1 MTKLRPLIILI
12 IAAVVGVGIIFIV
25 KGMGGDMNSM
35 PGMNMGEGS
44 DPEATTAVQNV
55 PVEVLSGNTIS
66 LTAKPGK
73 LQIDDKTTKD
83 VWTYNGSVPGPQLRV
98 KQGEML
104 NITLNNELPE
114 PTTIHWHGLPV
125 PNGMDG
131 IPGVTMNAVQ
141 PGESFTYQFKADVP
155 GTYWYHSHQNGVE
168 QVDKGLY
175 GTFIVE
181 PADEEKPARD
191 YTVVLDEW
199 MEQEMSG
206 GMDMGGNGDGMS
218 GMDMGGNEG
227 GGDMSGMDMGGNG
240 GMSGANTEGMSEAE
254 MMPLMYTIFTA
265 NGRSGAAIE
274 PLKVKQGEKVRI
286 RLVNAGYM
294 SHQLHLQGQD
304 FKIVST
310 DGQPINNPPSVNGQ
324 LLNIAPGERYDIEF
338 EANNPGN
345 WLLEEH
351 STNPGAKGLKI
362 PIAYEGFDGEAA
374 KADND
379 ELPLLDITKYGEA
392 AQSRFTLDQ
401 KYDVEYTMDLNT
413 ETKDGEMAFTING
426 KTFPDT
432 EPINVKTG
440 DLVKVKLVNK
450 SPEDIHPM
458 HLHGMFFQV
467 LSKNGVPVSGSPL
480 VKDTLNVLPG
490 EEYEIAFL
498 ADNPGNWLFHCHDLG
513 HAAAGMVTQVKYD
526 GFKPDFT
533 VDPNANN
540 QPE

>member
-1 MTKLRPLIILI
+1 MTKSRTLIILI
-12 IAAVVGVGIIFIV
+12 IAAVVGVGIFFIA
-25 KGMGGDMNSM
+25 KGMGGGMNSM

-218 GMDMGGNEG
+218 GMDMGGNE

>member
-1 MTKLRPLIILI
+1 
-12 IAAVVGVGIIFIV
+12 
-25 KGMGGDMNSM
+25 MGGDMNSM

-73 LQIDDKTTKD
+73 LQIDDETTKD

-362 PIAYEGFDGEAA
+362 PIVYEGFDGEAA

-513 HAAAGMVTQVKYD
+513 HAAAGMVTQVK
-526 GFKPDFT
+526 
-533 VDPNANN
+533 
-540 QPE
+540 